1 MSAVIPM
8 SAKTLVKRIP
18 IAEPLI
24 GDRELEYVT
33 DAVRR
38 GEISSIGPYVD
49 RFERAFATYCEAQY
63 GVSTANG
70 TVALH
75 LVLEALGI
83 DEGDEVIVPALTFV
97 ATANA
102 VVHARGVP
110 VFADIDPDNWGLD
123 PEHVRRR
130 ITKKTKAIIA
140 VHLYGHPADM
150 DALSA
155 IAEEHRLLL
164 IEDAAEAHG
173 ARYKGRR
180 VGGLSRAGVFS
191 FYGNKMMTTGEGGMI
206 TTNDAELVARM
217 RQLRGH
223 GTDPKRRYWHPVIGF
238 NYRMTALQA
247 AVGLAQVERAAELQ
261 SIKEDIFSEYRA
273 GLGGL
278 PLSLQPEL
286 PWAESAHWMM
296 CAMVNDRSP
305 LTAPQLR
312 EALEAQG
319 IETRP
324 FFPPIPHLPPYGSTE
339 RFPVSEKL
347 AERGINLPSGPRLEL
362 DDVRFV
368 CEAIRRILT

>member
-8 SAKTLVKRIP
+8 SVKPLVKRIR
-18 IAEPLI
+18 IAEPMI
-24 GDRELEYVT
+24 GERELEYVT

-49 RFERAFATYCEAQY
+49 RFERAFADYCETEH
-63 GVSTANG
+63 GVCTANG

-110 VFADIDPDNWGLD
+110 VFADIDPQHWGLD
-123 PEHVRRR
+123 PEQVRRR

-150 DALSA
+150 DPLTA
-155 IAEEHRLLL
+155 IAEEHGLTL

-180 VGGLSRAGVFS
+180 VGGLAKAGVFS
-191 FYGNKMMTTGEGGMI
+191 FYGNKMMTTGEGGMV
-206 TTNDAELVARM
+206 TTNDPDLVARM

-247 AVGLAQVERAAELQ
+247 AVGLAQVERAGELQ
-261 SIKEDIFSEYRA
+261 SVKQSIFAEYAR
-273 GLGGL
+273 GLAGL

-286 PWAESAHWMM
+286 PWAEAAQWMM
-296 CAMVNDRSP
+296 CAVVDDRSP
-305 LTAPQLR
+305 LTAEQLR
-312 EALEAQG
+312 TALESQG

-324 FFPPIPHLPPYGSTE
+324 FFPPIPHLPPYGLTE
-339 RFPVSEKL
+339 RFPVAERL
-347 AERGINLPSGPRLEL
+347 AERGMNLPSGPKLEI

-368 CEAIRRILT
+368 CQAIREHLS